1 MLAKFFPQHAD
12 NDYRGSKIAIWL
24 FGVTLFLKGVIG
36 LNSMI
41 SSNEI
46 ASGADGIPLDTFS
59 TGAQQTVVSMFA
71 SLGLAQF
78 WLCVVGLV
86 VLVRYRTLI
95 PLMFAV
101 LLTDQLARRVVNHFR
116 PYPTTAAPG
125 YIVIAVVI
133 TIMVVGLALSLWTRD
148 TPPARRV

>member
-1 MLAKFFPQHAD
+1 MLSKIFPPHAD

-24 FGVTLFLKGVIG
+24 FGITLTLKGIIG

-41 SSNEI
+41 SSYEI
-46 ASGADGIPLDTFS
+46 AGGADGIPLDTFS

-95 PLMFAV
+95 PMMFTV
-101 LLTDQLARRVVNHFR
+101 LLADQLARKVIHYYR
-116 PYPTTAAPG
+116 PYPTRAAPG
-125 YIVIAVVI
+125 YMVIAAI
-133 TIMVVGLALSLWTRD
+133 IAIMVVGLALSLWTRD
-148 TPPARRV
+148 TRPAQRA

>member
-1 MLAKFFPQHAD
+1 MLSTLFPPRAD
-12 NDYRGSKIAIWL
+12 NDYRGGKIAIWL
-24 FGVTLFLKGVIG
+24 FGVTILLKGIIG

-41 SSNEI
+41 SSYEI
-46 ASGADGIPLDTFS
+46 ASTADGIPLDTFS
-59 TGAQQTVVSMFA
+59 TGAQQTIVSMFA

-95 PLMFAV
+95 PMMFAV
-101 LLTDQLARRVVNHFR
+101 LLADQLARKVIHYFR

-125 YIVIAVVI
+125 YIVIAVI
-133 TIMVVGLALSLWTRD
+133 IAIMVVGLALSLWTRD
-148 TPPARRV
+148 TRAAQRA

>member
-1 MLAKFFPQHAD
+1 MFAKFFPQHAD

-24 FGVTLFLKGVIG
+24 FGLTLFLKGAIG

-41 SSNEI
+41 RSYEI
-46 ASGADGIPLDTFS
+46 ASGADGIPLDTFPA
-59 TGAQQTVVSMFA
+59 GAQQTVVSMFA

-101 LLTDQLARRVVNHFR
+101 LLADQFARKAVHYFR

-125 YIVIAVVI
+125 PFVIAGVI
-133 TIMVVGLALSLWTRD
+133 AIMVVGLALSLWTRN
-148 TPPARRV
+148 TPSAPRA